1 MRPNA
6 SLVDSAAQSVDRVAP
21 GHGVADPLAWLET
34 AAGRSHALVA
44 LLLFCDVR
52 VCEALGLTWRDVG
65 FAYRAGGA
73 GTMVGGDFYDGRL
86 SDDRWPIA
94 SPAARKSPPRSERS
108 AADCPRGSSGR
119 VAR

>member
-21 GHGVADPLAWLET
+21 GHGVADPLALPET

-44 LLLFCDVR
+44 LLLFCDVG
-52 VCEALGLTWRDVG
+52 VCEALGFTRRDVG

-73 GTMVGGDFYDGRL
+73 GTMVRGDFYDGRL
-86 SDDRWPIA
+86 SDDRSAIA
-94 SPAARKSPPRSERS
+94 SPACAEKVTAPER
-108 AADCPRGSSGR
+108 A
-119 VAR
+119 